1 MVSDKR
7 IQREVVDASTIFRL
21 TGNWTTASLA
31 LLEDEVR
38 YIVAAASSITSPL
51 KIDASEIES
60 IDTNGAWL
68 LSQFVQAFEQHGV
81 AIQRI
86 GLNDE
91 HLSLFGHIHCV
102 QPSLQTPQQL
112 MGLSIFA
119 ERLGQTVLDGIQNGL
134 GFVSFLGL
142 TIVKMLW
149 ALTQPRRFRFTSF
162 VHHLG
167 RTGIDSLPIVA
178 MLAFLI
184 GVVLAYMSGEQ
195 LKNFGVESYTVDLVA
210 ASILREMGILITA
223 IIIAG
228 RSGSAFTAQ
237 IGTMKVNQEIDAMNT
252 IGLDPVEF
260 LVLPRVAALIISLP
274 LLTFFANVMGLFGGA
289 VIAVAVLD
297 MSIPEFIVQLKSAVN
312 LNDFLVGVAK
322 APLFGFIIALVG
334 CYEGFR
340 VSSSAESVGLQTT
353 RSVVESIAL
362 VIVLDTMFVV
372 FFSVVGI

>member
-7 IQREVVDASTIFRL
+7 IQMEVVDANTIFRL

-38 YIVAAASSITSPL
+38 HIVAAASSITSPL

-91 HLSLFGHIHCV
+91 HLSLFGHIHRV
-102 QPSLQTPQQL
+102 QPSLQTPRQL

-312 LNDFLVGVAK
+312 LNDFLVGVTK

>member
-7 IQREVVDASTIFRL
+7 IQMEVVDANTIFRL

-31 LLEDEVR
+31 LLEDEVSH
-38 YIVAAASSITSPL
+38 IVAATSSTTSPL

-91 HLSLFGHIHCV
+91 HLSLFGHIHRV
-102 QPSLQTPQQL
+102 QPSLQTPRQL
-112 MGLSIFA
+112 IGLSIFA
-119 ERLGQTVLDGIQNGL
+119 ERLGQTVLDGIQNRL

-149 ALTQPRRFRFTSF
+149 ALTQPRRFRFTSL

-195 LKNFGVESYTVDLVA
+195 LKNFGAESYTVDLVA

-297 MSIPEFIVQLKSAVN
+297 MSIPEFIFQLKLAVN

>member
-7 IQREVVDASTIFRL
+7 IQREVVDANTIFRL

-38 YIVAAASSITSPL
+38 HIVAAASSITSPL

-91 HLSLFGHIHCV
+91 HLSLFGHIHRV
-102 QPSLQTPQQL
+102 QPSLQTPRQL

-149 ALTQPRRFRFTSF
+149 ALAQPRRFRFTSF

-297 MSIPEFIVQLKSAVN
+297 MSIPEFIFQLKSAVN

>member
-7 IQREVVDASTIFRL
+7 IQREVVDANTIFRL

-38 YIVAAASSITSPL
+38 HIVAAASSITSPL

-91 HLSLFGHIHCV
+91 HLSLFGHIYRV
-102 QPSLQTPQQL
+102 QPSLQTPRQL

>member
-7 IQREVVDASTIFRL
+7 IQREVVDANTIFRL

-38 YIVAAASSITSPL
+38 HIVAAASSITSPL

-91 HLSLFGHIHCV
+91 HLSLFGHIHRV
-102 QPSLQTPQQL
+102 QPSLQTPRQL

-322 APLFGFIIALVG
+322 APFFGFIIALVG

>member
-7 IQREVVDASTIFRL
+7 IQREVVDANTIFRL

-38 YIVAAASSITSPL
+38 HIVAAASSITSPS

-91 HLSLFGHIHCV
+91 HLSLFGHIHRV
-102 QPSLQTPQQL
+102 QPSLQTPRQL
-112 MGLSIFA
+112 MGLSIFS

-195 LKNFGVESYTVDLVA
+195 LKNFGAESYTVDLVA

-297 MSIPEFIVQLKSAVN
+297 MSIPEFIFQLKSAVN

>member
-7 IQREVVDASTIFRL
+7 IQREVVDANTIFRL

-38 YIVAAASSITSPL
+38 HIVAAASSITSPL

-91 HLSLFGHIHCV
+91 HLSLFGHIHRV
-102 QPSLQTPQQL
+102 QPSLQTPRQL

-312 LNDFLVGVAK
+312 LNDFLVGVTK

>member
-7 IQREVVDASTIFRL
+7 IQREVVDANTIFRL

-38 YIVAAASSITSPL
+38 HIVAAASSITSPL

-91 HLSLFGHIHCV
+91 HLSLFGHIHRV

-149 ALTQPRRFRFTSF
+149 ALAQPRRFRFTSF

-312 LNDFLVGVAK
+312 LNDFLVGVTK

>member
-7 IQREVVDASTIFRL
+7 IQREVVDANTIFRL

-38 YIVAAASSITSPL
+38 HIVAAASSITSPL

-91 HLSLFGHIHCV
+91 HMSLFGHIHRV
-102 QPSLQTPQQL
+102 QPSLKTPRQL

-195 LKNFGVESYTVDLVA
+195 LKNFGAESYTVDLVA

-312 LNDFLVGVAK
+312 LNDFLVGVTK

>member
-1 MVSDKR
+1 MVSDTR
-7 IQREVVDASTIFRL
+7 IQRELVGANTIFRL

-38 YIVAAASSITSPL
+38 HIVAAASSITSPL

-91 HLSLFGHIHCV
+91 HLSLFGHIHRV
-102 QPSLQTPQQL
+102 QPSLQTPRQL
-112 MGLSIFA
+112 MGLSIFT

-260 LVLPRVAALIISLP
+260 LVLPRVAALIISLS
-274 LLTFFANVMGLFGGA
+274 LLTFFADVMGLFGGA

>member
-1 MVSDKR
+1 MVSDER
-7 IQREVVDASTIFRL
+7 IQREVVDANTIFRL
-21 TGNWTTASLA
+21 TGNWSTASLA

-81 AIQRI
+81 AIQHI

-149 ALTQPRRFRFTSF
+149 ALAQPRRFRFTSF

-260 LVLPRVAALIISLP
+260 LVLPRVAALIISLS

-362 VIVLDTMFVV
+362 VIVIDTMFVV

>member
-7 IQREVVDASTIFRL
+7 IQREVVDANTIFRL

-38 YIVAAASSITSPL
+38 HIVAAASSITSPL

-91 HLSLFGHIHCV
+91 HLSLFGHIHRV
-102 QPSLQTPQQL
+102 QPSLQTPRQL

-195 LKNFGVESYTVDLVA
+195 LKNFGAESYTVDLVA

-312 LNDFLVGVAK
+312 LNDFLVGVTK

>member
-1 MVSDKR
+1 MVSEKR
-7 IQREVVDASTIFRL
+7 IQREKVGANTIFRL
-21 TGNWTTASLA
+21 TGNWTTTSLA

-38 YIVAAASSITSPL
+38 HIVETATSITSPL
-51 KIDASEIES
+51 TIDATGIES

-68 LSQFVQAFEQHGV
+68 LLQIVQTFEHHGV
-81 AIQRI
+81 AIERI
-86 GLNDE
+86 GLDDD
-91 HLSLFGHIHCV
+91 HLPLFEYIRRA
-102 QPSLQTPQQL
+102 QPISQAPRQL
-112 MGLSIFA
+112 MGISIFT
-119 ERLGQTVLDGIQNGL
+119 ERFGEAVLDWVHNVL
-134 GFVSFLGL
+134 GFVSFFGL
-142 TIVKMLW
+142 TVVRLLK

-162 VHHLG
+162 VHHLA

-195 LKNFGVESYTVDLVA
+195 LKKFGAETFTVNLIAV
-210 ASILREMGILITA
+210 SILREMGILITA

-260 LVLPRVAALIISLP
+260 LALPRVVALMISLP
-274 LLTFFANVMGLFGGA
+274 LLTFVANVMGLLGGS

-297 MSIPEFIVQLKSAVN
+297 MSIPQFMHQLKAAVD
-312 LNDFLVGVAK
+312 LNDFMVGIVK
-322 APLFGFIIALVG
+322 APLFGFVIALVG

-340 VSSSAESVGLQTT
+340 VSPSAESVGLQTT

-362 VIVLDTMFVV
+362 VIVLDSMFVV
-372 FFSVVGI
+372 FFSVIGI

>member
-7 IQREVVDASTIFRL
+7 IQREVVDANTIFRL

-38 YIVAAASSITSPL
+38 HIVAAASSITSPL

-91 HLSLFGHIHCV
+91 HLSLFGHIHRV
-102 QPSLQTPQQL
+102 QPSLQTPRQL

-195 LKNFGVESYTVDLVA
+195 LKNFGAESYTVDLVA

-297 MSIPEFIVQLKSAVN
+297 MSIPEFIFQLKSAVN
-312 LNDFLVGVAK
+312 LNDCLVGVTK

>member
-7 IQREVVDASTIFRL
+7 IQREVVDANTIFRL

-38 YIVAAASSITSPL
+38 HIVAAASSITSPL

-91 HLSLFGHIHCV
+91 HLSLFGHIHRV
-102 QPSLQTPQQL
+102 QPSLQTPRQL

-195 LKNFGVESYTVDLVA
+195 LKNFGAESYTVDLVA